1 VPGFVLLVDSGE
13 MEERESLDQF
23 WQRGLDNDHSAVNAL
38 SRAPTI
44 TISTSRGGSDQRKSP
59 CVTLDKY
66 YNKARKCYIKE
77 KVRHGFDEEL
87 SVESIDE
94 SDIDE
99 ENRNR
104 DRREGAGG
112 EEERGSGEEE
122 DNDSSHHS
130 NEDGIRGGGGGVINK
145 RKRTNESDSS
155 IEGEER
161 EARVPMRRR
170 YKEGVSECFL
180 CSWGNSYH
188 DGIEAPKINKLT
200 EIIKS
205 NYGKHNNREIAQE
218 LHLYFK
224 NEIYDPKRGMVML
237 TTATAL
243 EHIEGLHC
251 LDATIY
257 VGESIKRLKRI
268 DFLLENKI
276 FREDDSYDHQAL
288 SDLHKNMAL
297 TCRYYSLKIQMM
309 NFSNGNTREDQKGA
323 SNYFNLLEPF
333 LDKNKNK
340 QSNKQIYKTQERRA
354 IQL

>member
-1 VPGFVLLVDSGE
+1 

-38 SRAPTI
+38 SRAPSI
-44 TISTSRGGSDQRKSP
+44 TISTSRGSDQRKSP
-59 CVTLDKY
+59 CVALDKY

-77 KVRHGFDEEL
+77 KVRHGFDEVL
-87 SVESIDE
+87 SIESIDE
-94 SDIDE
+94 SETDE
-99 ENRNR
+99 E
-104 DRREGAGG
+104 DADEDREGGG
-112 EEERGSGEEE
+112 GGE
-122 DNDSSHHS
+122 DNDSSNHS
-130 NEDGIRGGGGGVINK
+130 KENGRMIEKRGQVEK
-145 RKRTNESDSS
+145 RKRIDETDSS
-155 IEGEER
+155 LEGEER
-161 EARVPMRRR
+161 ETRIRKRTR
-170 YKEGVSECFL
+170 YREGVSECFL
-180 CSWGNSYH
+180 CSWGNLYH

-237 TTATAL
+237 TAATAL

-276 FREDDSYDHQAL
+276 FREDDSYDHQSL

-309 NFSNGNTREDQKGA
+309 NFSNGNTRDDQKGA

-340 QSNKQIYKTQERRA
+340 HSNKQIYKTQERRG
-354 IQL
+354 IKL